1 MAYEL
6 YSHMLKHI
14 YWGSYTIAQ
23 ARLISIKYWL
33 IFMIHERIIL
43 TWVFIIYLIIIY
55 TPFILFIKVLPT

>member
-23 ARLISIKYWL
+23 INDDTAALKTKKNNSSS
-33 IFMIHERIIL
+33 
-43 TWVFIIYLIIIY
+43 
-55 TPFILFIKVLPT
+55 